1 METLIIILIVVLILQ
16 TGVFTYSHFF
26 DINANKST
34 AATMNV
40 METAVAQYADNIS
53 SLQKSIQT
61 RDDNYKEL
69 NKAYNELVKM
79 QNLTVKYL
87 PNAIEK
93 EAMRQIVEGE
103 NLSEGIKILKGYYD
117 WVKTIK
123 YKENDLDETPINDG
137 NEK

>member
-1 METLIIILIVVLILQ
+1 
-16 TGVFTYSHFF
+16 
-26 DINANKST
+26 
-34 AATMNV
+34 MNV
-40 METAVAQYADNIS
+40 METAVAQYAENIS

-137 NEK
+137 K